1 MGQLPRIEQKCTKI
15 TSCCR
20 NKLLYRAISHAPGQ
34 PGKKCGLGMAMAALF
49 TYTSAPDLA
58 VFMIGAGAC
67 LGIAAGRQQEVGSG
81 R

>member
-1 MGQLPRIEQKCTKI
+1 
-15 TSCCR
+15 
-20 NKLLYRAISHAPGQ
+20 
-34 PGKKCGLGMAMAALF
+34 MAALF

-58 VFMIGAGAC
+58 VFLIGAEAC